1 MPFEVV
7 QIVTPTGKTD
17 DVLKIDNTSSSSDV
31 SYTFGDI
38 LELDNEYTFSC
49 WMRSDASISTTV
61 YLSNNSKSFALTSAW
76 TRVIYTATSN
86 ITASKE
92 VRFTIP
98 AGKVLY
104 AYQGQLEVGN
114 KVSDFSENPDDIK
127 ETVTDN
133 STKISVLQTNFT
145 VQQGQIEALIKETTI
160 DGTSLSDKFNQ
171 IEATVDGLNV
181 SIGDVQSDVNTM
193 NSKITSLQLTTDGLT
208 TQVSQAGTD
217 IEEAKSI
224 ANQAADK
231 ISWLVASGSSET
243 NFTLTDRTAT
253 LVSEQINLKGLV
265 SFSGLTSDV
274 QDKINSA
281 DEEKDPDNLIPTY
294 LFPTGANIQPWDTGT
309 ALSHTLG
316 QADPYGGNDALYLK
330 PIASNP
336 QMKIN
341 KGGVLRQTG
350 THTFSIWMK
359 SSKEGTINIYINAS
373 TANLENKY
381 QTFNVGTEWQLY
393 SLTVDVTDLLL
404 DFDILIGGF
413 STWTDM
419 EFDLY
424 IYKPKLVYG
433 TGSSVLDLW
442 IKDAVTSGTT
452 NINGGYIQTQTIN
465 TDQLAVDDIFATGS
479 AVMNVINAQEISA
492 DRITSGTIKSNYL
505 ELYGL
510 SVLQKDTDIQ
520 TLNIDDNGNVTMR
533 GSVESYNYVSGESGW
548 SIKSD
553 GNAEFNDVV
562 VRGDLI
568 ANNAG
573 IVKGT
578 EMSTPTN
585 IVTDPDQEITVASAG
600 ASSRFGSFTVSGL
613 TVGTYNIDM
622 DVSTTASSFDLIVE
636 PESASMVQMVK
647 TEGNTYHGTV
657 EFTGTIPSS
666 QTWNLLTTTG
676 ISSSITISNISVMAE
691 TAPRQVRFWAGADYD
706 QRDSA
711 PFKVYS
717 DGSISATKGTYSGIW
732 TGDIQVGNISIIDPS
747 TTAGNDAIL
756 TIRNGQNGIK
766 TVQLTDTDVSSFA
779 QDVNI
784 TDNMGN
790 PVIELQQGG
799 GIIAGGVT
807 VSGATSSTV
816 IAQDNIMMGKSS
828 IYGNDSG
835 IKFTTPSI
843 NIGEPGTQ
851 TGFNVHGNSYFN
863 GITTLFGDINF
874 GTAIVCTVSYNGLDF
889 NMNEEELVSV
899 QFNTNGG
906 SLIEAQYI
914 KAGSK
919 ATKPD
924 DPTKGNNEFSGWYKD
939 PGLSNEFNFT
949 TEVVNESIILYAKW
963 STPSSQTLYV

>member
-86 ITASKE
+86 IAASKE

-224 ANQAADK
+224 AQQSADK
-231 ISWLVASGSSET
+231 ISWLVKSGTSET

-294 LFPTGANIQPWDTGT
+294 LFPTGTNIQPWDTGA

-330 PIASNP
+330 PTASNP

-350 THTFSIWMK
+350 THTFSVWMK
-359 SSKEGTINIYINAS
+359 SSKEGTINIYINTS
-373 TANLENKY
+373 TVNSENKY

-419 EFDLY
+419 KFDLY
-424 IYKPKLVYG
+424 IYRPKLVYG

-520 TLNIDDNGNVTMR
+520 TLSIDDNGNVTMR
-533 GSVESYNYVSGESGW
+533 GSVESYNYTSGESGW
-548 SIKSD
+548 SIKSSGD
-553 GNAEFNDVV
+553 AEFNDVI

-568 ANNAG
+568 TTAG
-573 IVKGT
+573 GITYDEPVAD
-578 EMSTPTN
+578 EVTPV
-585 IVTDPDQEITVASAG
+585 IWVG
-600 ASSRFGSFTVSGL
+600 AS
-613 TVGTYNIDM
+613 Y
-622 DVSTTASSFDLIVE
+622 E
-636 PESASMVQMVK
+636 
-647 TEGNTYHGTV
+647 
-657 EFTGTIPSS
+657 
-666 QTWNLLTTTG
+666 
-676 ISSSITISNISVMAE
+676 
-691 TAPRQVRFWAGADYD
+691 
-706 QRDSA
+706 QRDFA

-717 DGSISATKGTYSGIW
+717 DGSVEAAKGTYSGVW
-732 TGDIQVGNISIIDPS
+732 TGDIRVGNISIVDPS
-747 TTAGNDAIL
+747 ISGGNDAIL
-756 TIRNGQNGIK
+756 TIQNGQNGIK
-766 TVQLTDTDVSSFA
+766 NVQLTDGDASSFT
-779 QDVNI
+779 QN
-784 TDNMGN
+784 
-790 PVIELQQGG
+790 
-799 GIIAGGVT
+799 
-807 VSGATSSTV
+807 
-816 IAQDNIMMGKSS
+816 
-828 IYGNDSG
+828 
-835 IKFTTPSI
+835 I
-843 NIGEPGTQ
+843 NILDNAGNNKITLGQDGYILATDSLVVGDDNKTSIEEGAISIGNIKLVDNSNSLNVSAVGVSFGSVGSTTNVNVYGGLEITGTLK
-851 TGFNVHGNSYFN
+851 TNNEINFNDRIICNVSVN
-863 GITTLFGDINF
+863 GI
-874 GTAIVCTVSYNGLDF
+874 DF
-889 NMNEEELVSV
+889 VFNEES
-899 QFNTNGG
+899 
-906 SLIEAQYI
+906 
-914 KAGSK
+914 
-919 ATKPD
+919 
-924 DPTKGNNEFSGWYKD
+924 
-939 PGLSNEFNFT
+939 
-949 TEVVNESIILYAKW
+949 
-963 STPSSQTLYV
+963 